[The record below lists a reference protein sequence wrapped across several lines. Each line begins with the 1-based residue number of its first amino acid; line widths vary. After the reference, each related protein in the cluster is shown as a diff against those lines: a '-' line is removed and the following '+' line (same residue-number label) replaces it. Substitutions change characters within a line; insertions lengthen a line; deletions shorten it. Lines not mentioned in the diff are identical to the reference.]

1 MSSNLQN
8 HRCASSELLLSYTT
22 AWHTIL
28 SFFFFSFSR
37 CSVSISVSRR
47 FLQSIRL
54 SLSNSVMLGLY
65 PQKVCSS
72 ISCLTTLWGEY
83 QCRDAMLHGGLIY
96 TTTHIQTDVLWLGI
110 QTSGPVSPS
119 TYSFYTP
126 SDFRWLR
133 IVNCRITAQWRNN

>member
-1 MSSNLQN
+1 MSSNLRN

-22 AWHTIL
+22 ARHTIIFYFL
-28 SFFFFSFSR
+28 FFFSRS
-37 CSVSISVSRR
+37 SVSIGVSRR

-83 QCRDAMLHGGLIY
+83 QCRDATLRGGLIY
-96 TTTHIQTDVLWLGI
+96 TTTHIQTDALRLGI
-110 QTSGPVSPS
+110 QTPGPVSSS

-126 SDFRWLR
+126 SDFRWLC